1 MNSITFYFIKLY
13 LFWLFYFFINRI
25 FFVFCYANDLSKVKA
40 SEYFSVLF
48 YSFKLDISFISYLSS
63 IIFIIISINSF
74 VIKRNINLLISR
86 FIYIIN
92 IFFILL
98 TSLIVGGEI
107 AIYSEWQSKLNF
119 KAVSHLFNPNEVF
132 DTATIK
138 HFFIMGI
145 SILIG
150 LFFVKFYKYLFFVKF
165 YKSKIHNIF
174 LNKSLDIK
182 LVIFKI
188 IRIPI
193 ILSLFLLLIRG
204 GVQPIPIN
212 LSDSYFSKHM
222 IINDLSVNPNWNLLQ
237 SMLKNSR
244 NFNGNPYQKHSSSDV
259 NTFINKLSFEN
270 QSTSKVLKNNKPN
283 IVFILLE
290 SWSADNIESL
300 NGLSG
305 ITPHFK
311 SLEDNGLL
319 FSNFYSNGWTS
330 DQAMTS
336 IYSSF
341 PVFPYLAIIN
351 QTDKSRMLPCINKSL
366 KEKGYHSS
374 YFFGGQLS
382 YGNIKSYLYAHGFD
396 IIKEEKNY
404 NNLPS
409 GKLGIHDEY
418 MFDIF
423 HSELNKLPEPFMST
437 LFTLSSHSPYDFPAE
452 HLISF
457 DHRQDKYVNS
467 VNYTDKCLGNF
478 MKKVKDESWYKNTL
492 FIIVADH
499 SHNSPIYR
507 RLAQK
512 ERFKIPMLWY
522 GDVLKDKYKARKMNR
537 LGSHIDISST
547 LLGQL
552 NIDYSEFKFSTNL
565 FNRSSYLVP
574 YAFPK
579 GYGIIRQKGYYA
591 FSEGYKKV
599 IENHAKTKKDK
610 TKQKKEAEMYFQNA
624 FDSYINY

>member
-1 MNSITFYFIKLY
+1 
-13 LFWLFYFFINRI
+13 
-25 FFVFCYANDLSKVKA
+25 
-40 SEYFSVLF
+40 
-48 YSFKLDISFISYLSS
+48 
-63 IIFIIISINSF
+63 
-74 VIKRNINLLISR
+74 
-86 FIYIIN
+86 
-92 IFFILL
+92 L

>member
-1 MNSITFYFIKLY
+1 MNSIANYFIKLY
-13 LFWLFYFFINRI
+13 LFWLFYFFINRV
-25 FFVFCYANDLSKVKA
+25 FFIFCYANDFSKFKA
-40 SEYFSVLF
+40 SEYFLVLN
-48 YSFKLDISFISYLSS
+48 YSFRLDISFISYLSS
-63 IIFIIISINSF
+63 IIFIIISINSL
-74 VIKRNINLLISR
+74 ILRRNINLLISR

-92 IFFILL
+92 IFFIIL
-98 TSLIVGGEI
+98 TSLIIGGEI
-107 AIYSEWQSKLNF
+107 AIYSEWQSKLNY
-119 KAVSHLFNPNEVF
+119 KAVSHLSNPNEIF

-138 HFFIMGI
+138 HFFIMSL

-150 LFFVKFYKYLFFVKF
+150 LFFVKL
-165 YKSKIHNIF
+165 YKSKIHYIF
-174 LNKSLDIK
+174 LNKTINSKFL
-182 LVIFKI
+182 IFKI

-193 ILSLFLLLIRG
+193 ILSCFLLLIRG
-204 GVQPIPIN
+204 GTQPIPIN

-237 SMLKNSR
+237 SMLKNRR
-244 NFNGNPYQKHSSSDV
+244 NFKGNPYQKHSSSDV
-259 NTFINKLSFEN
+259 KAFINKLTYES
-270 QSTSKVLKNNKPN
+270 QSNSKVLKNNKPN

-300 NGLSG
+300 NGLNG

-319 FSNFYSNGWTS
+319 FGNFYSNGWTS

-341 PVFPYLAIIN
+341 PVFPYHAIIN
-351 QTDKSRMLPCINKSL
+351 QTDKSRKLPSLNKSL
-366 KEKGYHSS
+366 KKEGYHSS

-382 YGNIKSYLYAHGFD
+382 YGNIKSYLYTQGFD
-396 IIKEEKNY
+396 IIKDEKNY

-409 GKLGIHDEY
+409 GKLGVHDEH

-437 LFTLSSHSPYDFPAE
+437 LFTLSSHSPYDFPAK
-452 HLISF
+452 HSISF
-457 DHRQDKYVNS
+457 NHRQDKYVNS
-467 VNYTDKCLGNF
+467 VNYTDKCLGDF
-478 MKKVKDESWYKNTL
+478 MIKVKDEPWYKNTL

-522 GDVLKDKYKARKMNR
+522 GDVLKDEYKARKMNR

-552 NIDYSEFKFSTNL
+552 NIDYSEFNFSTNL
-565 FNRSSYLVP
+565 FNRSAYLIP

-579 GYGIIRQKGYYA
+579 GYGIIKPKEYYA
-591 FSEGYKKV
+591 FSEIYQKV
-599 IENHAKTKKDK
+599 IENNAKTKKDK
-610 TKQKKEAEMYFQNA
+610 KKIKKEAEMYFQNA
-624 FDSYINY
+624 FEHYINY